1 MKQKIIKR
9 KKGLGGNPGLARLA
23 IILWLVILAWNP
35 AVLARSVQGASDEGE
50 TRWYSIRL
58 GEETVGYV
66 KETGSRVQQA
76 GRWYW
81 KSATESKIVLRR
93 LGQKVEMNVSY
104 EHLETDDGLLKK
116 ITAERLLAGSRVRT
130 EIEVEEDRVKIKN
143 ITGNQVF
150 SREIPA
156 SGRLLGP
163 VGIGRLTV
171 EKLKKPGDKVEYRTI
186 LAELAQV
193 ISGERTLSGEEVV
206 DCGRNKMTAKKVI
219 DRISQIETTRQV
231 WLDGGGNEV
240 KAVEPSP
247 LGDIVTCLSSEQEV
261 MEAMAASRGQEQF
274 FQSSLIRANVRLPQA
289 RGLDRVVVR
298 LKHSHPELG
307 WPDLASEYQKILEN
321 SGEVK
326 VLELDRVPLR
336 SSFDGQLSAEEKKP
350 YLEANTYIDISDPE
364 IKRIA
369 KEVAGREKN
378 VFQKALKLRDWVSRN
393 LAFDAGFVFAPAS
406 EVMKAKKA
414 TCAGYAALLAAL
426 LRAAGMPSRYLMG
439 VVYANGIWGGH
450 AWVEGWL
457 EGRWVP
463 LDAALPS
470 PGAADPARIAI
481 ARSSLAEGP
490 GGSLVAA
497 QKFFG
502 YVTVEVMEIS
512 LKGRTFKISQNQ
524 PLYEVK
530 DNRYWNPGLQLGLRA
545 LDGFTFAELDRV
557 WPDRTLLALKGPDGQ
572 AVRLFQEGWFPAEN
586 LEKYLLDRL
595 KKEVSGGRQIQL
607 RVWGRKRPALVSAE
621 KSALAILNG
630 ADLLV
635 VVASGKNSEQLL
647 AGVAAAL
654 ENRLIVD

>member
-1 MKQKIIKR
+1 MKIRPISQKKCGGQDR
-9 KKGLGGNPGLARLA
+9 VAVRLGL
-23 IILWLVILAWNP
+23 ILWLALLAWSP
-35 AVLARSVQGASDEGE
+35 SLLARSNQGGAAEIE

-66 KETGSRVQQA
+66 KETGSRFQQA
-76 GRWYW
+76 GLWYW
-81 KSATESKIVLRR
+81 KSVTESKIVLKR
-93 LGQKVEMNVSY
+93 LGQKVEMHVNY
-104 EHLETDDGLLKK
+104 EHLETDEGLLKK
-116 ITAERLLAGSRVRT
+116 ITAEQLLAGSRVRT
-130 EIEVEEDRVKIKN
+130 EIEVEDDKIKIKN

-150 SREIPA
+150 SREIPS

-171 EKLKKPGDKVEYRTI
+171 EKLKRPGDKVEYRTV

-193 ISGERTLSGEEVV
+193 ISGERTLSGEELV
-206 DCGRNKMTAKKVI
+206 DCGRNKMTARKVI

-231 WLDGGGNEV
+231 WLDGEGNEV

-247 LGDIVTCLSSEQEV
+247 FGNIVTCLSSEQEV
-261 MEAMAASRGQEQF
+261 WEAMAASRGQEQF

-289 RGLDRVVVR
+289 RRLDRLVVR
-298 LKHSHPELG
+298 LKHSQPELG
-307 WPDLASEYQKILEN
+307 WPDLSSEYQKILEN

-336 SSFDGQLSAEEKKP
+336 SSPDGQLSSEEKKP
-350 YLEANTYIDISDPE
+350 YLEANTYIDINDQE

-369 KEVAGREKN
+369 NEVSGREKN
-378 VFQKALKLRDWVSRN
+378 VFQKAMKLRDWVSRN
-393 LAFDAGFVFAPAS
+393 LTFDAGFVFAPAS
-406 EVMKAKKA
+406 EVMRAKKA

-426 LRAAGMPSRYLMG
+426 LRAAGIPSRYLMG
-439 VVYANGIWGGH
+439 MVYANGIWGGH
-450 AWVEGWL
+450 AWVEAWL

-490 GGSLVAA
+490 GGSLLAA

-502 YVTVEVMEIS
+502 YVTVEVLEFR
-512 LKGRTFKISQNQ
+512 LKGRIFKIVQNQ
-524 PLYEVK
+524 PLFEVK

-545 LDGFTFAELDRV
+545 PDGFTFAELDGV
-557 WPDRTLLALKGPDGQ
+557 WPDRTLLALKGTDSQ
-572 AVRLFQEGWFPAEN
+572 VVRLFQEGWFPAEN
-586 LEKYLLDRL
+586 LEKHLLDRL
-595 KKEVSGGRQIQL
+595 KKEVNGGRQIQL

-630 ADLLV
+630 TDLFV